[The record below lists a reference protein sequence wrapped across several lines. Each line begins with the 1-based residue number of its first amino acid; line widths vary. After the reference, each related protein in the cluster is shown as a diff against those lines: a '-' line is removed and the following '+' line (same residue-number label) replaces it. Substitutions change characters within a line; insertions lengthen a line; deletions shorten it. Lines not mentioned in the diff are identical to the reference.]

1 MMTDGLLSSEKPLNG
16 ESDLAGYIHYS
27 SASASF
33 NKMLLS
39 RASLLSLF
47 LLLTGARAN
56 PVSIGEWISCLFGP
70 TRTITY
76 DQNIFVHTY
85 FPLSKDTGDSVV
97 RMICSEGPYEDKIM
111 PSFVGRVEVECAA
124 GSGLVEFDFSNG
136 KRSATPELH
145 ARGKFV
151 GNGGNDYH
159 ISCV

>member
-1 MMTDGLLSSEKPLNG
+1 MVQLSLWT
-16 ESDLAGYIHYS
+16 YTYHHV
-27 SASASF
+27 
-33 NKMLLS
+33 
-39 RASLLSLF
+39 SLLPALWGAVSISS
-47 LLLTGARAN
+47 LTGPPPPPSHHR
-56 PVSIGEWISCLFGP
+56 
-70 TRTITY
+70 Y

-85 FPLSKDTGDSVV
+85 FPLSKDTGSSVV